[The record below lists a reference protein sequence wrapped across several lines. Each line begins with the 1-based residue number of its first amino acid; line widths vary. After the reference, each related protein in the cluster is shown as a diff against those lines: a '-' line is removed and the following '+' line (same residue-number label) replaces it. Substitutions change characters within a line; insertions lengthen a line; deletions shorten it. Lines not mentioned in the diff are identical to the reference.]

1 MSLTIIKGR
10 PNSIKSKRYEL
21 KSIEDCL
28 NFYNTEKKYTDV
40 NKFINFPDLLISE
53 LNYAIEHDTVFQ
65 YKNFI
70 KKFIPSFL
78 KPNAKFPIQ
87 LDFWIN
93 RGYSLN
99 DAHSKISNIQSNFSK
114 KFVEKRKNNPTQYL
128 GISPNQIEY
137 WTARGLSIDEAKL
150 EVSNRQKTF
159 SLSKCIQKYGKVQ
172 GLEKF
177 NERQKKWQN
186 SLNVSKDITWKTS
199 QRSLSFA
206 QYEKRYGKMWISVYV
221 EHLNNKSK
229 NIKYINDLI
238 KIHSIVIANSD
249 ILEYLKSLNSS
260 DIFRFA
266 RNRIIMYLTKKTY
279 FELISEWMESNQI
292 SSIKTAGYGTKYYIN
307 GKYYQSTAEFILGT
321 KLTELKI
328 DFEVHK
334 RYPGTRYYSDFY
346 IPKIST
352 YIEYMGMPNIKYNN
366 KKYELSKSEFSIIWS
381 NQIDKI
387 IDLIYE
393 EIHKNN

>member
-1 MSLTIIKGR
+1 
-10 PNSIKSKRYEL
+10 L

-114 KFVEKRKNNPTQYL
+114 KFVEKRKSNPTQYL

-137 WTARGLSIDEAKL
+137 WTARGLSIDDAKL

-199 QRSLSFA
+199 QRRLSFA

-229 NIKYINDLI
+229 NIKYIVAGLSYKI
-238 KIHSIVIANSD
+238 KTMTERTKLVFEMINLDDDYIVDPNSIFINGWLPNWQMLD
-249 ILEYLKSLNSS
+249 EFL
-260 DIFRFA
+260 F
-266 RNRIIMYLTKKTY
+266 KKEDSNLP
-279 FELISEWMESNQI
+279 ELIDNMES
-292 SSIKTAGYGTKYYIN
+292 
-307 GKYYQSTAEFILGT
+307 GKMYQV
-321 KLTELKI
+321 ELEIWVDSDDYRDWI
-328 DFEVHK
+328 DFKVLDS
-334 RYPGTRYYSDFY
+334 G
-346 IPKIST
+346 
-352 YIEYMGMPNIKYNN
+352 
-366 KKYELSKSEFSIIWS
+366 LV
-381 NQIDKI
+381 
-387 IDLIYE
+387 
-393 EIHKNN
+393 